1 MKSSAVKYVYKR
13 QGWRSSSSSMLARIS
28 LFWMSPPPCWRP
40 RKMCIRDRA
49 YTCALYKD
57 GKAYTSSERG
67 ILPLLK
73 WVLAKAPLQGFS
85 AADKVVGKAAA
96 FLYAL
101 MEVDGVYA
109 QVMSEGAYQ
118 TLLRHGTQPFY
129 GLRVPGIIN
138 RTGDGPCPMEQAV
151 SCLLYTSSWRW
162 EA

>member
-1 MKSSAVKYVYKR
+1 MKKDLSGAICLL
-13 QGWRSSSSSMLARIS
+13 QGG
-28 LFWMSPPPCWRP
+28 
-40 RKMCIRDRA
+40 A

-118 TLLRHGTQPFY
+118 TLLRHGIQPFY

-151 SCLLYTSSWRW
+151 RDVQNAG
-162 EA
+162 EALVRIQETLAAITQQRNKLG